1 MGGAVSA
8 GEDNDDLIDNLKEAS
23 YIRSE
28 EVERAFRA
36 VDRAQYYLEEFRD
49 SAYRDL
55 AWKHGN
61 IHLSAPCIYSE
72 VMEALK
78 LRRGL
83 SFLNLGSGTGYLST
97 MVGLMLGPFG
107 VNHGVEL
114 HGDVVEY
121 AREKLDVFIKTS
133 DAFDRFE
140 LCEPRFVVG
149 NCLEMRVESVQY
161 DRVYC
166 GAGVQKDHENF
177 MKNLVR
183 VGGILVMPMEDQLT
197 QITRTG
203 QNAWDVKNILAVS
216 FASLVLPGTTRMD
229 GGGICLP
236 LLEVRSLQDLARLAI
251 RHTLR
256 ELINAETGGQGF
268 YSSPRPPKPR
278 RKRRR
283 PRGRRINTF
292 VFVGNQLLPHHFDS
306 DYESDE
312 ARAEEGG
319 GGGGTGDG
327 ARDACEGADPD
338 ADDADPDAVDRDAV
352 PALAEDGAA
361 VSAVIATPKGCGSG
375 NSTGTNCVGGAHS
388 TSSSS
393 CSSASGTVGGRL
405 AGEEPE
411 RNFLRERVLALP
423 LPEPLKAFLLYFR
436 DK

>member
-1 MGGAVSA
+1 M
-8 GEDNDDLIDNLKEAS
+8 
-23 YIRSE
+23 
-28 EVERAFRA
+28 
-36 VDRAQYYLEEFRD
+36 
-49 SAYRDL
+49 
-55 AWKHGN
+55 
-61 IHLSAPCIYSE
+61 
-72 VMEALK
+72 
-78 LRRGL
+78 
-83 SFLNLGSGTGYLST
+83 FLC
-97 MVGLMLGPFG
+97 MC
-107 VNHGVEL
+107 
-114 HGDVVEY
+114 
-121 AREKLDVFIKTS
+121 
-133 DAFDRFE
+133 RFE

-327 ARDACEGADPD
+327 AR
-338 ADDADPDAVDRDAV
+338 
-352 PALAEDGAA
+352 
-361 VSAVIATPKGCGSG
+361 
-375 NSTGTNCVGGAHS
+375 
-388 TSSSS
+388 
-393 CSSASGTVGGRL
+393 RL